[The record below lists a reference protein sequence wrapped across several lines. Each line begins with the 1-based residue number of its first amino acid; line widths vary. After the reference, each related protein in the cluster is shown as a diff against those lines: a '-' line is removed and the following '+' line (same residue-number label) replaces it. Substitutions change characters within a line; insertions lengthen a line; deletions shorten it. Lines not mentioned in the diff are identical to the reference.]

1 MSSEASRLY
10 LKGLVLT
17 ALGVVILSPDALLIR
32 LIDTSPWTILFW
44 RGLGFTLVQSLIVV
58 ARYGPGTLD
67 ALRRTGRLGL
77 VLLLLMGSS
86 NSLFVLAIS
95 HTGVANA
102 LVIIAAAPLFAAL
115 MGRVLFKE
123 GVRRRTLVAGGIAVG
138 CVALAMAGGVQA
150 GGWAGNLAALV
161 VTLVIAAFFNILRRG
176 RDRDMLPALALA
188 GFGPVALGLLLA
200 PTLVPPAHA
209 VLPLALLCLI
219 VSPVSFALISIG
231 PRYLPAP
238 EASLLLLFET
248 ILGTFLVWLV
258 VGEEPGPYAL
268 IGGVVLVAT
277 LAVHAILGFREVD
290 RTAVRPLI
298 EAKPT

>member
-32 LIDTSPWTILFW
+32 LIDASPWTILFW

-58 ARYGPGTLD
+58 ARYGGGTIA
-67 ALRRTGRLGL
+67 ALRRTGRLGF
-77 VLLLLMGSS
+77 VLLLLMGAG
-86 NSLFVLAIS
+86 NSLFVLAIT

-123 GVRRRTLVAGGIAVG
+123 PIRRRTLVAGVIAVG
-138 CVALAMAGGVQA
+138 CVALAVAGGLQT
-150 GGWAGNLAALV
+150 GGWSGNLAALGAA
-161 VTLVIAAFFNILRRG
+161 LVLAGFFNVLRRA

-188 GFGPVALGLLLA
+188 GFGPAALGLLLA
-200 PTLVPPAHA
+200 PALVPAAHDL
-209 VLPLALLCLI
+209 LPLAILCL
-219 VSPVSFALISIG
+219 VVAPVSFALISIG

-238 EASLLLLFET
+238 EASLLMLLET
-248 ILGTFLVWLV
+248 ILGPFLVWLV
-258 VGEEPGPYAL
+258 VGEEPGPFAL
-268 IGGVVLVAT
+268 IGGGILVAT
-277 LAVHAILGFREVD
+277 LAVHALLGFREAGRLAPAPVG
-290 RTAVRPLI
+290 AGSP
-298 EAKPT
+298 